1 MSAHLSGAPATEH
14 WRPVATIDSPVGR
27 CRRLDMF
34 RWQHKV
40 RDASSDEPRTT
51 TPPPGRDYLPQGVLW
66 SEAVVMCLDV
76 ANQHPEIAPR
86 YLKWL
91 ADEVRMAVLGEGPM
105 HGPNQGWT
113 GPGPLAE

>member
-1 MSAHLSGAPATEH
+1 
-14 WRPVATIDSPVGR
+14 VATIDSPVGR